1 MCENE
6 MYASLARQM
15 TMEYFKQN
23 NLFPKAKEQID
34 DSVKEFAEIETAF
47 YKSLLSHKT
56 QFTKLANY
64 PR

>member
-1 MCENE
+1 
-6 MYASLARQM
+6 MYTNLARQM

-23 NLFPKAKEQID
+23 NLFPKSKEQID

-56 QFTKLANY
+56 QFLRPANY